1 MEPEFSDQFGV
12 VREFAGVDLGDAR
25 RAKRL
30 RRIVTQLD
38 QQPATPFPQALLSEA
53 DLEGF
58 YRFVRNEEVTLD
70 ALLAP
75 HSTATVERAVEYN
88 EALAVHDTSEFR
100 FGGNREG
107 LGRLMQS
114 GHGFLGHF
122 TQLVSADGLRSPL
135 GTIAVET
142 WTRHEPTPSALNRQ
156 KKITYA
162 QMHAMP
168 SEQDRWLRGVA
179 AAENAAAGRVSLI
192 HVMDSEADDYALMA
206 GLVEA
211 GRRWV
216 IRLCYDRILADIE
229 AGEPP
234 KAKELVAQCAV
245 ACTRDVS
252 LSRRRKQVGPARRR
266 RGRPRDERIAR
277 LAIKATPAVFRAPS
291 YIRDNPTRLAVN
303 IVSAVEVEPPEDAEP
318 IEWLLITTEPIDTHE
333 QILKVIDIYRARWVI
348 EEFFKALKT
357 GCAIEQRQLES
368 KHTILNALG
377 MMLPIAWRLLHL
389 RTLSRTAEGQPAR
402 LVLTELELQVLR
414 RASKTPLPAD
424 PTVMDVL
431 LAVARVGGH
440 LRSNGAPGWR
450 VLGRGYQDLLMMVAG
465 FRLAMAASCDQS

>member
-1 MEPEFSDQFGV
+1 MTRCLAPH
-12 VREFAGVDLGDAR
+12 AR
-25 RAKRL
+25 RAWR
-30 RRIVTQLD
+30 
-38 QQPATPFPQALLSEA
+38 EA
-53 DLEGF
+53 GD
-58 YRFVRNEEVTLD
+58 D
-70 ALLAP
+70 
-75 HSTATVERAVEYN
+75 

-100 FGGNREG
+100 FGGSRAG

-122 TQLVSADGLRSPL
+122 TQLVKADGRRSPL
-135 GTIAVET
+135 GTIAVEA
-142 WTRHEPTPSALNRQ
+142 WTRDEPTPTALRQ
-156 KKITYA
+156 QRKITYA

-179 AAENAAAGRVSLI
+179 AAEKAVAGCVSLI

-206 GLVEA
+206 GLVES

-216 IRLCYDRILADIE
+216 IRLCYDRKLADVD
-229 AGEPP
+229 AGEPS
-234 KAKELVAQCAV
+234 KAKEFVAQRAV
-245 ACTRDVS
+245 ACTRNVDA
-252 LSRRRKQVGPARRR
+252 SRRRKQVGPTKRR
-266 RGRPRDERIAR
+266 RGRPRDERLAT

-291 YIRDNPTRLAVN
+291 YVRGVPTLAVN
-303 IVSAVEVEPPEDAEP
+303 IVSAVETDPPADAEP
-318 IEWLLITTEPIDTHE
+318 IEWLLITTEPIDTDD

-357 GCAIEQRQLES
+357 GCAFEQRQLES

-389 RTLSRTAEGQPAR
+389 RTLSRTADREPAR

-414 RASKTPLPAD
+414 HASKTPLPTE

-431 LAVARVGGH
+431 LAIARLGGH
-440 LRSNGAPGWR
+440 LRSNGAPGWL
-450 VLGRGYQDLLMMVAG
+450 VLGRGYQDLMMMVAG
-465 FRLAMAASCDQS
+465 FKLAIAAQM

>member
-1 MEPEFSDQFGV
+1 MRPHFLHQVGV
-12 VREFAGVDLGDAR
+12 IREFAGVDLGDAR

-38 QQPATPFPQALLSEA
+38 QQPATPFPQALASEA

-58 YRFVRNEEVTLD
+58 YRFVRNEQVSFD

-75 HSTATVERAVEYN
+75 HVAATVARVLGVD

-100 FGGNREG
+100 FGGKRAG

-122 TQLVSADGLRSPL
+122 TQLVSADGRRSPL
-135 GTIAVET
+135 GTIAVES
-142 WTRHEPTPSALNRQ
+142 WTRDEPTPSALRQQ

-162 QMHAMP
+162 EMHAMP
-168 SEQDRWLRGVA
+168 SEQDRWLRGVT
-179 AAENAAAGRVSLI
+179 AAENAVAGRVSLI

-206 GLVEA
+206 ALVEA
-211 GRRWV
+211 ERRWV
-216 IRLCYDRILADIE
+216 IRLCYDRKLADVD
-229 AGEPP
+229 AGDPS

-245 ACTRDVS
+245 ACTRDVNV
-252 LSRRRKQVGPARRR
+252 SRRRKQVGPTTRR
-266 RGRPRDERIAR
+266 RGRPRDERIAT
-277 LAIKATPAVFRAPS
+277 LAISATPAVFRAPS
-291 YIRDNPTRLAVN
+291 YIRDNPRLAVN
-303 IVSAVEVEPPEDAEP
+303 IVSVVERDPPTDAEP
-318 IEWLLITTEPIDTHE
+318 VEWLLITTEPIDTDE

-357 GCAIEQRQLES
+357 GCAFEQRQLES

-389 RTLSRTAEGQPAR
+389 RTLSRTAEDQPGR
-402 LVLTELELQVLR
+402 LVLSELELQVLR
-414 RASKTPLPAD
+414 HASKKPLPAD

-431 LAVARVGGH
+431 LAVARLGGH
-440 LRSNGAPGWR
+440 LRSNGAPGWL
-450 VLGRGYQDLLMMVAG
+450 VLGRGYQDLMMMVAG
-465 FRLAMAASCDQS
+465 FKLAIAAQI

>member
-1 MEPEFSDQFGV
+1 M
-12 VREFAGVDLGDAR
+12 
-25 RAKRL
+25 
-30 RRIVTQLD
+30 QLE
-38 QQPATPFPQALLSEA
+38 QQPGTPFPQALLSEA

-58 YRFVRNEEVTLD
+58 YRFVRNDDVSFD

-75 HSTATVERAVEYN
+75 HVAATVARVLGDD
-88 EALAVHDTSEFR
+88 EALAVHDTTEFR
-100 FGGNREG
+100 FGGRRAG

-122 TQLVSADGLRSPL
+122 TQLVKADGRRSPL

-142 WTRHEPTPSALNRQ
+142 WTRDEPTPTALRQ
-156 KKITYA
+156 QRKITYA

-168 SEQDRWLRGVA
+168 SEQDRWLRGAA
-179 AAENAAAGRVSLI
+179 AAEKAVAGRISLI

-211 GRRWV
+211 ERRWV
-216 IRLCYDRILADIE
+216 IRLCYDRKLADLD
-229 AGEPP
+229 AGEPS
-234 KAKELVAQCAV
+234 KAKEFVAQRAV
-245 ACTRDVS
+245 ACTRNVDA
-252 LSRRRKQVGPARRR
+252 SRRRKQVGPTKRR
-266 RGRPRDERIAR
+266 RGRPRDERLAT

-291 YIRDNPTRLAVN
+291 YVRGVPTLAVN
-303 IVSAVEVEPPEDAEP
+303 IVSAVETDPPADADP
-318 IEWLLITTEPIDTHE
+318 IEWLLITTEPIDTDD

-357 GCAIEQRQLES
+357 GCAFEQRQLES

-389 RTLSRTAEGQPAR
+389 RTLSRTADREPAR

-414 RASKTPLPAD
+414 HASKTPLPTE

-431 LAVARVGGH
+431 LAIARLGGH
-440 LRSNGAPGWR
+440 LRSNGAPGWL
-450 VLGRGYQDLLMMVAG
+450 VLGRGYQDLMMMVAG
-465 FRLAMAASCDQS
+465 FKLAIAAQM

>member
-1 MEPEFSDQFGV
+1 MEPAFSDQVGV

-38 QQPATPFPQALLSEA
+38 RQPGTPFPQALASEA

-58 YRFVRNEEVTLD
+58 YRFVRNDQVSFD

-75 HSTATVERAVEYN
+75 HVAATVARVLGDD
-88 EALAVHDTSEFR
+88 EALAVHDSSEFR
-100 FGGNREG
+100 FGGKRAG

-122 TQLVSADGLRSPL
+122 THLVSADGQRSPL

-142 WTRHEPTPSALNRQ
+142 WTRDEPTPTALRQQ

-179 AAENAAAGRVSLI
+179 AAENAVAGCVSLI

-211 GRRWV
+211 GCRWV
-216 IRLCYDRILADIE
+216 VRLCYDRNLADVD
-229 AGEPP
+229 AGEPS
-234 KAKELVAQCAV
+234 KAKQLVAHCAV
-245 ACTRDVS
+245 ACTRNVNV
-252 LSRRRKQVGPARRR
+252 SRRRKQVGPTRRR
-266 RGRPRDERIAR
+266 RGRPRDERVAT
-277 LAIKATPAVFRAPS
+277 LAISATRAVFRAPP
-291 YIRDNPTRLAVN
+291 YIRNNRTLAVN
-303 IVSAVEVEPPEDAEP
+303 IVSATEVDPPANAEP
-318 IEWLLITTEPIDTHE
+318 VQWLLITTEPIDTDE
-333 QILKVIDIYRARWVI
+333 QILKIIDIYRGRWVI

-357 GCAIEQRQLES
+357 GCAVEQRQLES

-389 RTLSRTAEGQPAR
+389 RTLSRTADRDPAR
-402 LVLTELELQVLR
+402 RVVTELELQVLR
-414 RASKTPLPAD
+414 HASKTPLPAE
-424 PTVMDVL
+424 PTVVDVL
-431 LAVARVGGH
+431 LAIARLGGH
-440 LRSNGAPGWR
+440 LRSNGEPGWL
-450 VLGRGYQDLLMMVAG
+450 VLGRGYQDLMMMVAG
-465 FRLAMAASCDQS
+465 FKLATAAQM